1 VPAYWRSGISVRT
14 GSNEQIPEG
23 WMIDRQGLPLT
34 DPKRAR
40 EGFLASIGGPKGYG
54 LALMFGLLDGKS
66 NGAASTWSTKGRCI
80 SWIR

>member
-1 VPAYWRSGISVRT
+1 
-14 GSNEQIPEG
+14 
-23 WMIDRQGLPLT
+23 MIDRQGQPLT
-34 DPKRAR
+34 DPQRAS

-66 NGAASTWSTKGRCI
+66 NGAVSTWGTKGRCI